1 MRAFRGLCFREAKT
15 NRVLHPQAPAL
26 HPLARVQPPWT
37 NRGQV
42 TGIIL
47 TLGRAR
53 GVAGGRP
60 CALYGFAM
68 SKYLKLTLVALLVS
82 TNLTVS
88 AQEQGATWSSCANP
102 MTSPI
107 WNKVM
112 LIHTSIT
119 TSGDGQT
126 IYVHSVIDRSQ
137 PSQNGMLGR
146 YFFRSRDGGISW
158 SVLVAK

>member
-1 MRAFRGLCFREAKT
+1 
-15 NRVLHPQAPAL
+15 
-26 HPLARVQPPWT
+26 
-37 NRGQV
+37 
-42 TGIIL
+42 
-47 TLGRAR
+47 
-53 GVAGGRP
+53 
-60 CALYGFAM
+60 M
-68 SKYLKLTLVALLVS
+68 SKCLKLILVALLVS

-137 PSQNGMLGR
+137 PSQNGMFGR
-146 YFFRSRDGGISW
+146 YFFKSRDGGISW